1 MKETLRALYN
11 QEVERARLDFDGDRD
26 YQAYYTQS
34 QALWKE
40 GDMPEPFFHL
50 LDASNYL
57 AFSHGFRLGM
67 LEAFSLPG
75 GREVPP
81 PRRHR
86 RRKVHCT
93 RNSLAG
99 IARYVPLLLLSKPD
113 PLRWAPVWV
122 RPSADFRAQ
131 PRGAAVIRP
140 YPSSGKTLISSASQ
154 IRKNCSKEGFFLPRS
169 ISLKNVC
176 VIPNRLANWCW
187 LKPRASRFR
196 FRISR

>member
-75 GREVPP
+75 GRGFRRPGGIVVAKSTALATPLRELLATFPCSSSPNRTRCAGLRFGGGLRPP
-81 PRRHR
+81 LGRNPGIR
-86 RRKVHCT
+86 RRST
-93 RNSLAG
+93 G
-99 IARYVPLLLLSKPD
+99 
-113 PLRWAPVWV
+113 
-122 RPSADFRAQ
+122 
-131 PRGAAVIRP
+131 PRGRA
-140 YPSSGKTLISSASQ
+140 GK
-154 IRKNCSKEGFFLPRS
+154 G
-169 ISLKNVC
+169 
-176 VIPNRLANWCW
+176 
-187 LKPRASRFR
+187 
-196 FRISR
+196 

>member
-57 AFSHGFRLGM
+57 AFSHSFRLGM

-113 PLRWAPVWV
+113 PLRWAPVWG
-122 RPSADFRAQ
+122 RPSAAFRAQ
-131 PRGAAVIRP
+131 PRGSAVIHRP
-140 YPSSGKTLISSASQ
+140 PWPGGRSRT
-154 IRKNCSKEGFFLPRS
+154 IRHPGRP
-169 ISLKNVC
+169 VA
-176 VIPNRLANWCW
+176 VILADETTPQTWAGTEAGERRPLNFG
-187 LKPRASRFR
+187 PG
-196 FRISR
+196 